1 MGDRYPGHIPRALA
15 EVLGQPPH
23 ELQVIWMALRHVGVE
38 VPERYEGEVA
48 AALHFLI
55 PFAISHPDKWRA
67 AAANELRRLRDGGTF
82 APATIA
88 IAPIGEPR

>member
-1 MGDRYPGHIPRALA
+1 MGERYPDHVPRALA

-23 ELQVIWMALRHVGVE
+23 ELCVIYLALRQVGVE

-55 PFAISHPDKWRA
+55 PFAISHPENWRA
-67 AAANELRRLRDGGTF
+67 AAADELLRLRDGGTF
-82 APATIA
+82 KPAKLALATS
-88 IAPIGEPR
+88 